1 MRSAVQRNKAKRLM
15 REVYR
20 IHQDFVQDLF
30 SKKVFGFHG
39 AFLARKP
46 GLTFSQVQH
55 DMLPILKQV
64 RDRLLSLERRS
75 DTDTLSGKNTNSE
88 TKRT

>member
-1 MRSAVQRNKAKRLM
+1 M

-39 AFLARKP
+39 VFLARKS
-46 GLTFSQVQH
+46 GLTFSDIKE
-55 DMLPILKQV
+55 DMLPLLQQV
-64 RDRLLSLERRS
+64 RDRLLNVESRVPK
-75 DTDTLSGKNTNSE
+75 TDTTSDRNINSE